1 MPSNNYIYKMSN
13 AGGMSTITRYTDMLA
28 GNAAFVDTSYESIA
42 TVTVGAGGTTAI
54 SFTSIPQTYTH
65 LQIRG
70 IGRSSTASSGIVPI
84 YIQLNAT
91 GSNHVSHWMY
101 GDGATATATNQ
112 SAANLMYAGYAGQ
125 NTTTAS
131 SFGASVIDILDYTNT
146 NKYKTVR
153 TLAGT
158 DLNGS
163 GRVGLFSGAWF
174 GSTNAITQIDLY
186 INAGG
191 DSFAQYSQFALYG
204 IKG

>member
-1 MPSNNYIYKMSN
+1 MSP
-13 AGGMSTITRYTDMLA
+13 IL
-28 GNAAFVDTSYESIA
+28 ESIGSVKGFGWGA
-42 TVTVGAGGTTAI
+42 FAGSSFESISTVTVGAGGTTAI

-70 IGRSSTASSGIVPI
+70 IGRSSTASAGIVPI

-91 GSNHVSHWMY
+91 GSNHVSHWVY
-101 GDGATATATNQ
+101 GDGGGAIAVYQ
-112 SAANLMYAGYAGQ
+112 SAANLIYAGYAGQ
-125 NTTTAS
+125 NSTTAS
-131 SFGASVIDILDYTNT
+131 SFGTSVIDILDYTNT

-158 DLNGS
+158 DLSGS

-174 GSTNAITQIDLY
+174 GSTNAITRIDLY

-191 DSFAQYSQFALYG
+191 DNFAQYSSFALYG
-204 IKG
+204 IRGS

>member
-1 MPSNNYIYKMSN
+1 MSSSLGIYASQISGHLVTN
-13 AGGMSTITRYTDMLA
+13 
-28 GNAAFVDTSYESIA
+28 SYASIG
-42 TVTVGAGGTTAI
+42 TVTVGSGGASSITF
-54 SFTSIPQTYTH
+54 SSIPSTYTH

-91 GSNHVSHWMY
+91 GSNHVSHWVY

-125 NTTTAS
+125 NSTTAN
-131 SFGASVIDILDYTNT
+131 SFGTSVVDILDYTNT

-191 DSFAQYSQFALYG
+191 DSFAQYSSFALYG
-204 IKG
+204 VK